1 MKMFA
6 AVLTLAALSSSAR
19 AEEVWRWTD
28 AGGTLHYSNRAAV
41 APPDA
46 TTVTTRLIVETDR
59 LPGAPVIAAAEQQ
72 RAHQPAERR
81 PHRIY
86 TEERLRFGCYAAN
99 VLYAGGWSHP
109 DDINAVGNC
118 LPYRLGPEAWLNA
131 ARAELAL
138 RENGI
143 DWREVVQMYLADR
156 EPELPRRVTTVNDAD

>member
-1 MKMFA
+1 MKILA
-6 AVLTLAALSSSAR
+6 AVLALAAFSSYAR

-28 AGGTLHYSNRAAV
+28 ADGALHYSNRAAIV
-41 APPDA
+41 PPDA
-46 TTVTTRLIVETDR
+46 TTVTTRLTVETDR
-59 LPGAPVIAAAEQQ
+59 LPGAPVMAAEQQ
-72 RAHQPAERR
+72 RPHTPAQRR

-86 TEERLRFGCYAAN
+86 TEERLRFGCYASN

-118 LPYRLGPEAWLNA
+118 LPYTLGPEAWLNA

-143 DWREVVQMYLADR
+143 DWREVVRMYLAER
-156 EPELPRRVTTVNDAD
+156 GPELPRRVTTANDTD